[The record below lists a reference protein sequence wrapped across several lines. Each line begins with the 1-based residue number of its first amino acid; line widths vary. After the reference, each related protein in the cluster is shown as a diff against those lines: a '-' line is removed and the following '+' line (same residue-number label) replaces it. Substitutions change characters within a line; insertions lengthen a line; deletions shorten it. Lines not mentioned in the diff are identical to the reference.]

1 MGEFS
6 DDDDFADF
14 DLDAAVASAKKFHQP
29 SFCNTNVDD
38 NIIEGGATMKRS
50 PPIDDN
56 NSSTEGNKKFKTAEG
71 EEDDDAALLL
81 INHEEENIPA
91 QFQLDMEKTLQ
102 THFGHGNFRPGQL
115 TVLHSLLMGG
125 NDTCVFWAT
134 G

>member
-14 DLDAAVASAKKFHQP
+14 DLDAAVASAKSQP
-29 SFCNTNVDD
+29 YFRNTNVDD
-38 NIIEGGATMKRS
+38 KKIEGGATMKRS
-50 PPIDDN
+50 PPMDDN
-56 NSSTEGNKKFKTAEG
+56 NSSTKGNKKFKTAEG
-71 EEDDDAALLL
+71 EDDDDAALLL
-81 INHEEENIPA
+81 IKEEENIPA